1 MTGFGYNINGFG
13 TVGSTPEVLYAA
25 TGGTVTT
32 DGDYKVHS
40 FTSSGT
46 FTVTQVAADPAN
58 AELDY
63 LIIAGGASGGANSG
77 SGGGAGGRLYLEN
90 YTGISA
96 TGDIAVTVGAGAA
109 GTTSYG
115 RGNNGANSVFNSIT
129 ATGGGAG
136 GGWVSVSSHQTG
148 SDGGSGGGSSNN
160 QAGGSGIAGQG
171 NDGGSASGYGGA
183 TGGGAGNDGNSGGTG
198 VADSI
203 TGSSVTRAVG
213 ASHTAG
219 VGDANTGNGG
229 GRWSSGSILSQ
240 AGGSGIVIIRYK
252 FQ

>member
-1 MTGFGYNINGFG
+1 MSFGYQVLGFG
-13 TVGSTPEVLYAA
+13 TVAGAPEVLYAA

-46 FTVTQVAADPAN
+46 FAVTQVASDPAN

-90 YTGISA
+90 YTGITS
-96 TGDIAVTVGAGAA
+96 TGGITVTVGAGGA
-109 GTTSYG
+109 GMSWGVPYG
-115 RGNNGANSVFNSIT
+115 RGNDGANSVFNSIT

-136 GGWVSVSSHQTG
+136 QGFYGYGPYTRQAG
-148 SDGGSGGGSSNN
+148 NDGGSGGG
-160 QAGGSGIAGQG
+160 GGGEGIDGQG
-171 NDGGSASGYGGA
+171 HDGGTGDNSQG
-183 TGGGAGNDGNSGGTG
+183 GGGAGSAGSGGTG
-198 VADSI
+198 GGGAADSI
-203 TGSSVTRAVG
+203 TGSSVTRAAGGSQGDG
-213 ASHTAG
+213 AG
-219 VGDANTGNGG
+219 GANTGTGG
-229 GRWSSGSILSQ
+229 GRKDESNTNG
-240 AGGSGIVIIRYK
+240 GGSGIVIIRYK

>member
-1 MTGFGYNINGFG
+1 MSFGYQVLGFG
-13 TVGSTPEVLYAA
+13 TVAGAPDVLYAA
-25 TGGTVTT
+25 TGGTITT

-46 FTVTQVAADPAN
+46 FEVTQVASNPSS

-90 YTGISA
+90 YTGITS
-96 TGDIAVTVGAGAA
+96 TGDITVTVGAGGA
-109 GTTSYG
+109 GMSWGVPYG
-115 RGNNGANSVFNSIT
+115 RGNNGADSVFNSIT

-136 GGWVSVSSHQTG
+136 SGNNSSSGYQGGN
-148 SDGGSGGGSSNN
+148 DGGSGGG
-160 QAGGSGIAGQG
+160 GGGEGIDGQG
-171 NDGGSASGYGGA
+171 HDGGTGTNGQG
-183 TGGGAGNDGNSGGTG
+183 GGGAGYAGSGSNGGGG

-203 TGSSVTRAVG
+203 TGSSVTRAEG
-213 ASHTAG
+213 ASSTAYAG
-219 VGDANTGNGG
+219 GANTGTGG
-229 GRWSSGSILSQ
+229 GRKDESNTNG
-240 AGGSGIVIIRYK
+240 GGSGIVIIRYK

>member
-1 MTGFGYNINGFG
+1 MTGFGYNVSGFG
-13 TVGSTPEVLYAA
+13 SFPNRGPKFYEA

-32 DGDYKVHS
+32 DGNYKVHS

-46 FTVTQVAADPAN
+46 FSVSVVPVDPSS

-77 SGGGAGGRLYLEN
+77 SGGGAGGRLFLEN
-90 YTGISA
+90 YTGITS
-96 TGDIAVTVGAGAA
+96 TGDITVTVGAGGA

-136 GGWVSVSSHQTG
+136 GGWTSASSHQTG

-160 QAGGSGIAGQG
+160 QAGGSGISGQG

-183 TGGGAGNDGNSGGTG
+183 TGGGAGADGDNGGAG

>member
-1 MTGFGYNINGFG
+1 MTGFGYNINTLGAYPNRG
-13 TVGSTPEVLYAA
+13 PEFYTA

-32 DGDYKVHS
+32 DGNYKVHS

-46 FTVTQVAADPAN
+46 FSVSEVPADPAS

-90 YTGISA
+90 YTGITS
-96 TGDIAVTVGAGAA
+96 TGDITVTVGAGGA
-109 GTTSYG
+109 GMSWGVPYG

-129 ATGGGAG
+129 ATGGGGGSGHYGSGPYTRQAG
-136 GGWVSVSSHQTG
+136 N
-148 SDGGSGGGSSNN
+148 DGGSGGG
-160 QAGGSGIAGQG
+160 GGGEGIDGQG
-171 NDGGSASGYGGA
+171 HDGGTGTNGQG
-183 TGGGAGNDGNSGGTG
+183 GGGAGGAGSGSSGGAG

-203 TGSSVTRAVG
+203 TGSSVTRAEG
-213 ASHTAG
+213 ADGTGSAG
-219 VGDANTGNGG
+219 GANTGTGG
-229 GRWSSGSILSQ
+229 GRKDESNTNG
-240 AGGSGIVIIRYK
+240 GGSGIVIIRYK

>member
-1 MTGFGYNINGFG
+1 MSFGYQVLGFG
-13 TVGSTPEVLYAA
+13 TVAGAPDVLYAA

-46 FTVTQVAADPAN
+46 FAVTQVASNPSS

-90 YTGISA
+90 YTGITS
-96 TGDIAVTVGAGAA
+96 TGDITVTVGAGGA
-109 GTTSYG
+109 GMSWGAPYG

-136 GGWVSVSSHQTG
+136 SGNYGSDPYSYQGGN
-148 SDGGSGGGSSNN
+148 DGGSGGG
-160 QAGGSGIAGQG
+160 GGGEGIDGQG
-171 NDGGSASGYGGA
+171 YDGGTGTNGQG
-183 TGGGAGNDGNSGGTG
+183 GGGAGGAASGASGGVG

-203 TGSSVTRAVG
+203 TGSSVVRAEG
-213 ASHTAG
+213 ASYTESLG
-219 VGDANTGNGG
+219 GANTGNGN
-229 GRWSSGSILSQ
+229 GRKDESNTNG
-240 AGGSGIVIIRYK
+240 GGSGIVIIRYK

>member
-1 MTGFGYNINGFG
+1 MSFGYQVLGFG
-13 TVGSTPEVLYAA
+13 TVAGAPDVLYAA

-32 DGDYKVHS
+32 DGNYKVHS

-46 FTVTQVAADPAN
+46 FTVTQVAADPAS

-77 SGGGAGGRLYLEN
+77 SGGGAGGRLYLES
-90 YTGISA
+90 YTGITS
-96 TGDIAVTVGAGAA
+96 TGDITVTVGAGGA

-136 GGWVSVSSHQTG
+136 GGWVDASSHQTG

-171 NDGGSASGYGGA
+171 NDGGSASGYNGA
-183 TGGGAGNDGNSGGTG
+183 TGGGAGADGNSGGAG

-213 ASHTAG
+213 ASHIAG

-229 GRWSSGSILSQ
+229 GRWNSGPILSQ